1 MVVRNMDPFILLQ
14 QVLPKHGL
22 SRLIGVAA
30 ECSTRSGMMAPL
42 ARYAID
48 AFARAYA
55 VNMQEADRVALEDYA
70 CFNDFFTR
78 ALRAG
83 ARPVAD
89 APDVIV
95 SPSDGRLGQHGEIQA
110 GALVQAKGH
119 RYAAADLLA
128 SADYARAFAGG
139 YFVTIYLAPKD
150 YHRVHA
156 PETGVLTAARY
167 VPGELFSVNPRT
179 EASVPGLFARN
190 ERLVC
195 ELQTAFGPLALVM
208 VGALIVAGIRAVWHD
223 GPRPS
228 RSASQPPIQFQR
240 GAELGH
246 FQLGSTVVLC
256 LPPGRYTL
264 ADGVAIGQPLQMG
277 QPLLR
282 RHS

>member
-1 MVVRNMDPFILLQ
+1 MDPFILLQ
-14 QVLPKHGL
+14 HVLPKHGL
-22 SRLIGVAA
+22 SRLVGLAA
-30 ECSTRSGMMAPL
+30 ECSTRSGVLAPL

-48 AFARAYA
+48 AFAKAYD
-55 VNMQEADRVALEDYA
+55 VNMREADRVSLSEYTS
-70 CFNDFFTR
+70 FNDFFTR
-78 ALRAG
+78 ALRPD
-83 ARPVAD
+83 ARTVAD
-89 APDVIV
+89 APHVIV
-95 SPSDGRLGQHGEIQA
+95 SPSDGRLGQHGKLEA

-119 RYAAADLLA
+119 RYSAAELLA
-128 SADYARAFAGG
+128 NAHYAREFAGG
-139 YFVTIYLAPKD
+139 YFVTIYLAPRD

-156 PETGVLTAARY
+156 PEAGTLTAARY

-179 EASVPGLFARN
+179 EAGVPGLFARN

-228 RSASQPPIQFQR
+228 WSASQTPIPFKR

-256 LPPGRYTL
+256 LPQGNYKL
-264 ADGVAIGQPLQMG
+264 AEGVASGQPLRMG
-277 QPLLR
+277 QPLLSR
-282 RHS
+282 SA

>member
-1 MVVRNMDPFILLQ
+1 MDPFIVLQ
-14 QVLPKHGL
+14 HVLPKHGL
-22 SRLIGVAA
+22 SRLVGMAA
-30 ECSTRSGMMAPL
+30 ECSTHSGVLAPF

-48 AFARAYA
+48 AFAKAYG
-55 VNMQEADRVALEDYA
+55 VNMLEADRVALSDYTS
-70 CFNDFFTR
+70 FNDFFTR
-78 ALRAG
+78 ALRPG
-83 ARPVAD
+83 ARTVAA

-95 SPSDGRLGQHGEIQA
+95 SPSDGRLGQHGKLEA

-119 RYAAADLLA
+119 RYSAATLLA
-128 SADYARAFAGG
+128 NADYAREFAGG
-139 YFVTIYLAPKD
+139 YFVTIYLAPRD
-150 YHRVHA
+150 YHRVHT
-156 PETGVLTAARY
+156 PEACTLTAARY

-179 EASVPGLFARN
+179 EAGVPGLFARN

-228 RSASQPPIQFQR
+228 WSASRAPIPFQR
-240 GAELGH
+240 GTELGH

-256 LPPGRYTL
+256 LPQGQYTL
-264 ADGVAIGQPLQMG
+264 AEGVATGQPLQMG

-282 RHS
+282 RSA